1 MPRATAR
8 AMAAIE
14 PQTARKQHLHLD
26 HRMTEQTPQRCG
38 LVAVI
43 GAPNAGKST
52 LVNQLVGQKVAI
64 TSAKAQTTRARLLG
78 IALTQAQDGA
88 ATQIILI
95 DTPGIFAPRRR
106 LDRAMVHAAWEGT
119 VSADAVVL
127 MVDPLKQRRHELEPL
142 LESLAER
149 PEKKLLVLNKV
160 DVSKKEPLLELA
172 QELAGKVG
180 FSEVFFISALTGD
193 GVPGLKAQLAAMMP
207 EGPWHYP
214 EEQVSDASER
224 LLAAEVTREQLY
236 RQLHE
241 ELPYDSAVRPESY
254 QTRKDGSVEIH
265 QQIVIARDSQKPI
278 VLGKRGARIKAIGE
292 AARAELATIL
302 GVPVHL
308 FLHVKVDEKWSD
320 SREIF
325 EEIGLDWVR

>member
-1 MPRATAR
+1 MS
-8 AMAAIE
+8 E
-14 PQTARKQHLHLD
+14 VQT
-26 HRMTEQTPQRCG
+26 RCG

-64 TSAKAQTTRARLLG
+64 TSAKAQTTRARMLG
-78 IALTQAQDGA
+78 IALHGETQM
-88 ATQIILI
+88 ILV

-106 LDRAMVHAAWEGT
+106 LDRAMVSAAWEGAEA
-119 VSADAVVL
+119 ADAVL
-127 MVDPLKQRRHELEPL
+127 LLVDPVKQRRHELEPL
-142 LESLAER
+142 LEALAAR
-149 PEKKLLVLNKV
+149 PERKILVLNKV
-160 DVSKKEPLLELA
+160 DVAKKEPLLALA
-172 QELAGKVG
+172 QELSGKAN
-180 FSEVFFISALTGD
+180 FAEVFFVSALTGD
-193 GVPGLKAQLAAMMP
+193 GVPEMKAALAETMP
-207 EGPWHYP
+207 EGPWMYP
-214 EEQVSDASER
+214 EDQVSDASER

-254 QTRKDGSVEIH
+254 QERPDGSLEIH
-265 QQIVIARDSQKPI
+265 QQIVVGRESQRPI

-292 AARAELATIL
+292 AARKELSEML

-308 FLHVKVDEKWSD
+308 FLHVKVEENWAE
-320 SREIF
+320 SREIY